1 MASLKEIK
9 TRIESVQSTG
19 KITSAMMMISSAKL
33 NKAQTTISNFLPYQS
48 KLDEI
53 LIDILSADR
62 SFDTPYTSTRD
73 KKRCAIV
80 AISSN
85 TSLCGAFNSNIGK
98 NFLEV
103 YKNKK
108 KNLGAEN
115 ILVYTIGKK
124 IHKAITKLKI
134 KTEGDYESLAG
145 NPNFEEAK
153 ELAKILTD
161 LFLKKEVDEVILVY
175 THFIS
180 TGSQK
185 IVTNQ
190 FLPFVFDTKLEDDN
204 KNEESDY
211 IFEPGKEEILNSLIP
226 TVLYSRLYAAVLD
239 SFASE
244 QAGRMIAMQTASDN
258 AKSITEELNIQYNK
272 QRQQA
277 VTNELLDIIGG
288 ANAIKA

>member
-9 TRIESVQSTG
+9 TRIDSVHSTG

-33 NKAQTTISNFLPYQS
+33 NKAQATITNFLPYQS

-53 LIDILSADR
+53 LIDILSSDR
-62 SFDTPYTSTRD
+62 SFDTPYTTKRE

-85 TSLCGAFNSNIGK
+85 TSLCGAFNSNIAK
-98 NFLEV
+98 NFVGV
-103 YKNKK
+103 YNAKK
-108 KNLGAEN
+108 KSLGADN

-124 IHKAITKLKI
+124 IHKAIAKMNI
-134 KTEGDYESLAG
+134 KMNGDYESLAG

-153 ELAKILTD
+153 ELAKILTS
-161 LFLKKEVDEVILVY
+161 LFITKEVDEVILVY

-185 IVTNQ
+185 ITTNQ
-190 FLPFVFDTKLEDDN
+190 FLPFVFDTKPEIET
-204 KNEESDY
+204 EENDY
-211 IFEPGKEEILNSLIP
+211 IFEPSKEEILNSLIP

-258 AKSITEELNIQYNK
+258 AKTITEELNIQYNK

-288 ANAIKA
+288 ANAINS